1 MKLKGKVAL
10 ITGASRGIGRGIAE
24 VFADEGADVA
34 VNYVAS
40 DQKAEEVADAI
51 RKKGRRAITVKADVA
66 TRKDVEPMIDKVWK
80 ELGPLDMLVNNA
92 GIETIVPFLE
102 LTDEQWTRLVD
113 VNLRG
118 AWLCSQVFCRRAIAE
133 GRKGSIVNI
142 GSIQAAK
149 VLPGRTH
156 YAPTKLGLEALTRN
170 MSAEVTPQGIRVN
183 CVHPGLIDTDM
194 TEWVMKSPDILPL
207 VLAQISLGRA
217 GEPREIGTVAAFF
230 ASDEASYLTGQS
242 DSRRR
247 RLGRQM
253 SSVRLIDL
261 SMEVYQGMMT
271 YPNVAKPVIVEMET
285 YSQMAKS
292 VGTDQYGVNEITN
305 HCMIVTGDHIGTHI
319 DSWGH
324 VNPDAPRA
332 EGIPIEYCYGD
343 GVVLDLTHMKPGDEI
358 TPGRHRRGG
367 AEARRLPHQA
377 ARHRAA
383 AHRCGEKADREGLP
397 DRPSGDDEGSRS
409 LRPRSRR
416 QGDGHRCHRVRSTGG
431 QDVRAAQVLGGAP
444 RDARARV
451 LPPREHVQ
459 PARDSRAV
467 SLIHRQRAAREM
479 ARRLGRSRSG
489 GRDCSGITAWPR
501 STISFGWT
509 AKLRS

>member
-40 DQKAEEVADAI
+40 DKKAEEVAKAL
-51 RKKGRRAITVKADVA
+51 RAKGRRAVTVKGDVA

-80 ELGPLDMLVNNA
+80 ELGPLDILVNNA

-118 AWLCSQVFCRRAIAE
+118 AWLCSQVFCRRAIKE

-170 MSAEVTPQGIRVN
+170 MSAEMTPQGIRVN

-242 DSRRR
+242 
-247 RLGRQM
+247 
-253 SSVRLIDL
+253 I
-261 SMEVYQGMMT
+261 
-271 YPNVAKPVIVEMET
+271 
-285 YSQMAKS
+285 
-292 VGTDQYGVNEITN
+292 
-305 HCMIVTGDHIGTHI
+305 
-319 DSWGH
+319 H
-324 VNPDAPRA
+324 VDGGW
-332 EGIPIEYCYGD
+332 EG
-343 GVVLDLTHMKPGDEI
+343 K
-358 TPGRHRRGG
+358 
-367 AEARRLPHQA
+367 
-377 ARHRAA
+377 
-383 AHRCGEKADREGLP
+383 
-397 DRPSGDDEGSRS
+397 
-409 LRPRSRR
+409 
-416 QGDGHRCHRVRSTGG
+416 
-431 QDVRAAQVLGGAP
+431 
-444 RDARARV
+444 
-451 LPPREHVQ
+451 
-459 PARDSRAV
+459 
-467 SLIHRQRAAREM
+467 
-479 ARRLGRSRSG
+479 
-489 GRDCSGITAWPR
+489 
-501 STISFGWT
+501 
-509 AKLRS
+509 